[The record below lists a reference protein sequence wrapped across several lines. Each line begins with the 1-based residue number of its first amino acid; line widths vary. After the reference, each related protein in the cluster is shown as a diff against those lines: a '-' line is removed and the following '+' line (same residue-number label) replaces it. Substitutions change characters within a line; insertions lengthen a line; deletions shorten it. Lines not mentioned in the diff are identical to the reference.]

1 MKKVRLGDVC
11 DVRDGTHNSPKYI
24 ERGFPLVTSK
34 NIKGGKI
41 DLADVNYISQ
51 ADYDEINKRS
61 KVNKGDILLPMI
73 GTIGNPIII
82 NEEPTFAI
90 KNVCLLKQSEKV
102 LSSYLFYILLS
113 DLSVRNLF
121 NKSKGGT
128 QKFISLGDIR
138 NFQIPL
144 PSLAEQK
151 AIAAKLDKAQE
162 VIRYTEE
169 IIANYDTLT
178 QSLFLDMFGDPVK
191 NEKGW
196 EKGVIRD
203 LCEEVKYGTSAKAD
217 EVGQYP
223 YLRMNN
229 ITYEG
234 YMSYTN
240 LKYIN
245 VSLNDFEKY
254 SVTKGDILFNR
265 TNSKELVGKTGL
277 IRDERVYIIAG
288 YLIRVRVNSLAN
300 SYYLWAFL
308 NSKWTKSTLQ
318 NMCKNIVGMANI
330 NAQELQNISIQI
342 PPIALQNQF
351 AERVVAIE
359 AQKQQ
364 AQESLAKS
372 QDLFNSLLQES
383 FKN

>member
-1 MKKVRLGDVC
+1 MEKVRLGDVC
-11 DVRDGTHNSPKYI
+11 ILKTGKTPPTKETKYFDGQINWFTP
-24 ERGFPLVTSK
+24 G
-34 NIKGGKI
+34 
-41 DLADVNYISQ
+41 DLGLNLNLGDSNRTISNL
-51 ADYDEINKRS
+51 AFEENK
-61 KVNKGDILLPMI
+61 
-73 GTIGNPIII
+73 
-82 NEEPTFAI
+82 AI
-90 KNVCLLKQSEKV
+90 KFESGTLLMTCIGEIGKLGITTE
-102 LSSYLFYILLS
+102 LSSSNQQITGLFPKDNLDVKYLFYVVFNGKKELQNLANNAVVPILNN
-113 DLSVRNLF
+113 R
-121 NKSKGGT
+121 
-128 QKFISLGDIR
+128 QLGEYK
-138 NFQIPL
+138 IPL
-144 PSLAEQK
+144 PSLEVQK

-162 VIRYTEE
+162 IIRYTEE

-178 QSLFLDMFGDPVK
+178 QSLFIDMFGDPVK

-351 AERVVAIE
+351 AERVAIIE